1 MLTIT
6 AQFIA
11 RAFNCEFRELVPAA
25 IDRALGHARGYLR
38 FVWFLPMIPARL
50 GFFSSNNSLDR
61 PGDYIRL

>member
-25 IDRALGHARGYLR
+25 IDRALGHARGCLR
-38 FVWFLPMIPARL
+38 FVQFEREKPKPLLRVN
-50 GFFSSNNSLDR
+50 GGVGGGR
-61 PGDYIRL
+61 